1 MDVGIVW
8 PPAGAQSELL
18 TRLAALIER
27 GGAAHFLDA
36 PVARADDRD
45 FPEPWRPTAA
55 AVEQLLVRLLWLAH
69 VDLDVAIDDLRRF
82 ETSDKMLRRSA
93 IAWLATDD
101 GVAHFQI
108 EAIGNDDVAGLLCH
122 QVGLAYAGWLASAA
136 AYRDVEPTTP
146 SERDGSIAAIYLG
159 LGVVATN
166 AALYNRVA
174 SKMVGQMSVSET
186 DVIEVGGLAP
196 AEAIYL
202 LAIQAVVRGAPVDAH
217 ATLREDLRTALVAAI
232 ATLRPHRDAIA
243 AYLGLDL
250 TAPRPPLARDP
261 APAVPVAA
269 RPEPAPV
276 GRFAGERTYR
286 VGDSEANLRA
296 GLGAG
301 VGLLA
306 AALAQAALA
315 PSGLIL
321 VATLSAPVLVG
332 AVSGLRVR
340 FDRCVRCSERVP
352 GAATVCSRCGATIA
366 GRLRHAGEFHA
377 RELEAD
383 DDDDPPAPDDSHAT
397 GAPTGR

>member
-1 MDVGIVW
+1 MDAGIAW

-36 PVARADDRD
+36 PVVRADDRD

-55 AVEQLLVRLLWLAH
+55 AVERLLVRLLWLAH

-122 QVGLAYAGWLASAA
+122 QVGLAYAGWLAGAA
-136 AYRDVEPTTP
+136 AYRDAAPAPP

-174 SKMVGQMSVSET
+174 SKLVGQMSVSET
-186 DVIEVGGLAP
+186 DVVEVGGLAP

-202 LAIQAVVRGAPVDAH
+202 LAIQAVVRGAPIDAH
-217 ATLREDLRTALVAAI
+217 ATLREDLRAGLTAAI

-243 AYLGLDL
+243 AYLGVDL
-250 TAPRPPLARDP
+250 ATARPPLARDP
-261 APAVPVAA
+261 APPAIATT
-269 RPEPAPV
+269 RPEPAPS

-286 VGDSEANLRA
+286 VGEHEGNLRA

-301 VGLLA
+301 VGILA
-306 AALAQAALA
+306 AALANAALA
-315 PSGLIL
+315 PSGLVL
-321 VATLSAPVLVG
+321 LATLSAPILAG
-332 AVSGLRVR
+332 AISGLRVR
-340 FDRCVRCSERVP
+340 FDR
-352 GAATVCSRCGATIA
+352 
-366 GRLRHAGEFHA
+366 
-377 RELEAD
+377 
-383 DDDDPPAPDDSHAT
+383 
-397 GAPTGR
+397 